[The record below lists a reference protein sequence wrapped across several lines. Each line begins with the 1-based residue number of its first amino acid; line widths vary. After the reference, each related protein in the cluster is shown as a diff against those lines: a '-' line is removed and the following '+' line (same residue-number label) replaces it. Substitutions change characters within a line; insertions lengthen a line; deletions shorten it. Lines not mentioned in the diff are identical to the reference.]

1 MAKTSAPLLG
11 FGASGSIADTL
22 VYASWRGVPYARR
35 HVIPS
40 NPQTSAQSETRNIFR
55 TLSQLWKLL
64 PSAAV
69 APWNAFA
76 TGRQFL
82 GVNAYTGQNM
92 RVLRKPTA
100 ATDFDLLIGSPGAR
114 GGLAPSSIDTAEVTT
129 QITVTLG
136 IPTPPAGWSV
146 TAVHGIAFIN
156 QSPQVDFTGS
166 VHYATDDT
174 DPYALVFTGLTDN
187 EEYVLTAWIEYER
200 PDGLPAYS
208 VSLTTTETPLP

>member
-22 VYASWRGVPYARR
+22 VYGSWRGVPYARR
-35 HVIPS
+35 HVIPA
-40 NPQTSAQSETRNIFR
+40 NPQTTAQTQTRSIFR
-55 TLSQLWKLL
+55 TLSQVWKLL

-69 APWNAFA
+69 APWNTFA
-76 TGRQFL
+76 LGRPFL
-82 GVNAYTGQNM
+82 GVNSFTGQNM
-92 RVLRKPTA
+92 KVLRKPTA

-136 IPTPPAGWSV
+136 IPTPPDGWSV
-146 TAVHGIAFIN
+146 EAVHGIAFIN
-156 QSPQVDFTGS
+156 QSPQVDFAGTI
-166 VHYATDDT
+166 HYATDDS
-174 DPYALVFTGLTDN
+174 DPYELVFTGLTDN
-187 EEYVLTAWIEYER
+187 EEYVLTAWIEYLR
-200 PDGLPAYS
+200 PDGLTAYS